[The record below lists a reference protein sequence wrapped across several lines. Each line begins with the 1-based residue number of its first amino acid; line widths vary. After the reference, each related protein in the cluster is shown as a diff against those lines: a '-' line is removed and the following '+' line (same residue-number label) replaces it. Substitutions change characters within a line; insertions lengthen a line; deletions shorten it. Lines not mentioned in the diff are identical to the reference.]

1 MSLQG
6 ILLLDLFGVALIA
19 LTVNLVRTRKLHT
32 AFAVIWLLAL
42 VGMIAIVSIP
52 ALLAFVT
59 RVVVGAIFPAS
70 ALTLLAFALV
80 FCMLISFSM
89 QLSVIS
95 ARQIELA
102 QNLALKELLL
112 QDKLADSDGD
122 QSDVTTSRREVVVD
136 LGSLS

>member
-6 ILLLDLFGVALIA
+6 ILLLDLFGLVLIG
-19 LTVNLVRTRKLHT
+19 LIVNLVRTRRLHP

-42 VGMIAIVSIP
+42 VGMIAIISIP
-52 ALLAFVT
+52 VLLSFVT

-80 FCMLISFSM
+80 FGMLIFFSM

-95 ARQIELA
+95 ARQIELV
-102 QNLALKELLL
+102 QSLALKELLS
-112 QDKLADSDGD
+112 QDKWANSDD
-122 QSDVTTSRREVVVD
+122 Q
-136 LGSLS
+136 